1 MKIPAKPPVFSELL
15 IKIFESDRKKGTD
28 LLLQKSKPV
37 DKKGRYL
44 HWDKLIHLAAPKGLT
59 TEMWWLGIKFARN
72 NLYKTLTVYDK
83 NDNPFQIGTS
93 DQVLKDL
100 HWLDI
105 NTAGSVSSE
114 MPIHNPHMKNTYL
127 IRSFVEEAIN
137 SSQLEGAS
145 TTRNVA
151 KAMIRQGRPPQNK
164 DEQMIFNNYS
174 ALQFIREYKSE
185 KITPSMILELHKILT
200 EKTLD
205 NPGDAGRYRKKSDDI
220 HVVDAQG
227 QILYTPP
234 NADSIPKRIEQICNF
249 ANDNDS
255 DIFIHP
261 ILRAILLHFF
271 LAYVHPFVDGNG
283 RTARALFYW
292 SVASR
297 GYWRMEYLSI
307 SSIIKQAPSQ
317 YGRAFLYTE
326 TDDSDTTYFIIHQL
340 EVIKK
345 AIKELQAFI
354 DKKVEDIKSAS
365 ALLAGSNQL
374 KNKLNYRQLSLLRHA
389 LKHPGQTYTV
399 REHQNTH
406 GIVYDTA
413 RTDLLKMAD
422 TYKLLIKE
430 KSGKAFV
437 FKSPLD
443 LEERINAAK

>member
-1 MKIPAKPPVFSELL
+1 MKIPSKPPVFSELL
-15 IKIFESDRKKGTD
+15 NKIFKLDREKVMG
-28 LLLQKSKPV
+28 LIQNVKPV

-44 HWDKLIHLAAPKGLT
+44 HWDKLIHLSAPKGLT

-72 NLYKTLTVYDK
+72 NLYKVLMINDK
-83 NDNPFQIGTS
+83 NNHPFLTAMP
-93 DQVLKDL
+93 DQVFKEL

-105 NTAGSVSSE
+105 NTAGTVSSE
-114 MPIHNPHMKNTYL
+114 VLIHNSHMKNTYL

-151 KAMIRQGRPPQNK
+151 KAMIRQERAPQNK
-164 DEQMIFNNYS
+164 DEQMIFNNYL
-174 ALQFIREYKSE
+174 AMQFIREYKFE
-185 KITPSMILELHKILT
+185 KLTSSMILELHKILT
-200 EKTLD
+200 ENTLD
-205 NPGDAGRYRKKSDDI
+205 NPDDAGRYRKKTDDI
-220 HVVDAQG
+220 HVVDGQG
-227 QILYTPP
+227 QIVYTPP
-234 NADSIPKRIEQICNF
+234 NADSTPKRIEQICNF
-249 ANDNDS
+249 ANGNDS

-292 SVASR
+292 SVSSS
-297 GYWRMEYLSI
+297 GYWLMEYLSI
-307 SSIIKQAPSQ
+307 SKIIKQAPAQ

-326 TDDSDTTYFIIHQL
+326 TDDGDTTYFIIHQL

-345 AIKELQAFI
+345 AINELQAFI

-365 ALLAGSNQL
+365 ALLAGSNRL

-389 LKHPGQTYTV
+389 LKHPGHTYTV

-406 GIVYDTA
+406 GIVYETA
-413 RTDLLKMAD
+413 RTDILKMAD
-422 TYKLLIKE
+422 THNLLTKE

-437 FKSPLD
+437 FRSPLD
-443 LEERINAAK
+443 LEERIDGAK

>member
-1 MKIPAKPPVFSELL
+1 MKIPASPPVFYDLL
-15 IKIFESDRKKGTD
+15 IKTFESNSEKGIK
-28 LLLQKSKPV
+28 LLQGFEPV
-37 DKKGRYL
+37 DKKRQYL
-44 HWDKLIHLAAPKGLT
+44 HWDKLMHLEAPKGLT
-59 TEMWWLGIKFARN
+59 SEIWWLGIKLARN
-72 NLYKTLTVYDK
+72 NLYKTLTVRDK
-83 NDNPFQIGTS
+83 NDRPFKVGTP
-93 DQVLKDL
+93 DQVLKAL

-151 KAMIRQGRPPQNK
+151 KEMIRQERAPQNK
-164 DEQMIFNNYS
+164 DEQMIFNNYL
-174 ALQFIREYKSE
+174 AMQFIREYKPE
-185 KITPSMILELHKILT
+185 ELTPSIILELHKVLT
-200 EKTLD
+200 EETLD
-205 NPGDAGRYRKKSDDI
+205 DPNDAGRYRKKTDDV

-234 NADSIPKRIEQICNF
+234 DADAIPNKMKQLCEF
-249 ANDNDS
+249 ANANDS

-261 ILRAILLHFF
+261 IIRAILLHFF

-292 SVASR
+292 SVANR
-297 GYWRMEYLSI
+297 GYWLMEYLSI
-307 SSIIKQAPSQ
+307 SKIIKRAPSQ

-326 TDDSDTTYFIIHQL
+326 TDDGDTTYFIIHQL

-345 AIKELQAFI
+345 AIHGLQLFI
-354 DKKVEDIKSAS
+354 DKKVDDIKTAS
-365 ALLAGSNQL
+365 AFLTGSNQL
-374 KNKLNYRQLSLLRHA
+374 KNKLNFRQLSLLRHA

-399 REHQNTH
+399 REHKNTH

-422 TYKLLIKE
+422 IHKLLIKQ
-430 KSGKAFV
+430 KSGKTFI
-437 FKSPLD
+437 FISPSD
-443 LEERINAAK
+443 LKERINAAK